1 MPANEELIAMGAV
14 PYPPLL
20 VWQTRRITP
29 GLVRSTVNSYAT
41 ALADPKVVWPE

>member
-20 VWQTRRITP
+20 VWQARRITP
-29 GLVRSTVNSYAT
+29 GLVRSTMNSYGIT
-41 ALADPKVVWPE
+41 LANSKIV